1 MKRIPVC
8 ATALSVH
15 SHEIGTPLP
24 YILSLCDRK
33 WQQRQIYTN
42 AKKVKVTPW
51 QAYVGTE
58 NRCRYSLEPLATSAL
73 RGGGWSTPCP
83 ATLPPGKMQY
93 PLYRNLDGPQ
103 GWSGQV
109 QKNITPTDSIPRLN
123 SIPMVMHY
131 KIKACGSVK
140 IIPCINFGTRCV
152 NMLRHHVL
160 ILIIQWME
168 TSCSPGSFV
177 VLWKREHFSNAY
189 AKNWFL
195 TV

>member
-1 MKRIPVC
+1 MRYSTWCTP
-8 ATALSVH
+8 TWNWP
-15 SHEIGTPLP
+15 PLP
-24 YILSLCDRK
+24 NILSLCDRK

-51 QAYVGTE
+51 QAYAGTE
-58 NRCRYSLEPLATSAL
+58 YRCRYNFEPFATLAL
-73 RGGGWSTPCP
+73 KGGGWSAPCP

-93 PLYRNLDGPQ
+93 PLYRNLDGDQ
-103 GWSGQV
+103 GWSGQAL
-109 QKNITPTDSIPRLN
+109 KYITPTDSILGLT

-131 KIKACGSVK
+131 KIKVCGSAK

-152 NMLRHHVL
+152 NTLRHFLTL
-160 ILIIQWME
+160 ITQWME
-168 TSCSPGSFV
+168 TSCSPDSFV
-177 VLWKREHFSNAY
+177 LSWKRKYFSNAC